1 MIRVRVLGPLEVTV
15 DGVPASVGG
24 PRQRCVLARLIAGHG
39 QVVSADRLIE
49 DLYADEAP
57 PRALAALQSYVSHLR
72 RALEPGRAAWDRAGV
87 LAASPPGY
95 ALRLGHAMVDA
106 WAFENEVHQA
116 AGLDDPAAVHSRLSP
131 ALASWRG
138 PAFQE
143 FGGLPWAD
151 LEASRLDE
159 LRLTAIEMRAAA
171 ALRLGRAAQMVADLD
186 QLTAEHPLREEA
198 WRLLALALYQ
208 SGRQGDALAA
218 LRRARARL
226 AEELGVDPGPALRE
240 LEDGI
245 LAQDAH
251 LSAPAPRPPRAHPV
265 AVPAQPGSDRAP
277 AAAAPFVGRDAE
289 LAQALDAA
297 ADASAGRLRVVLVTG
312 DPGAGKTAL
321 ADRVSQRLAA
331 QGWAVTAGRCPE
343 HEGAPAA
350 WAWAQALRQLAAT
363 AAPAE
368 PKELDALLTGTA
380 EQDGDAAAARF
391 RLHRAVAGYLEE
403 VSRAAP
409 LLVVLDDLHRADGET
424 LAILADVT
432 ADLAAGRILVLATY
446 RPAEASEQLAGCLAA
461 LAARE
466 PSRVTLGGLD
476 AAAAGE
482 LIQATCTR
490 PVDEQTA
497 RAIAERT
504 GGNPFFIR
512 ETARL
517 LDSEGALA
525 ATTEVAAGV
534 REVLQRRI
542 ARLPATAQTILR
554 QASVLGTETDVGVLA
569 AVAGV
574 EEDVLLDAIEAGLL
588 TGLVTEPGPGRI
600 RFPHALIR
608 DTFYDGL
615 SRLRRSR
622 LHARAAEAIERHS
635 PGQVAALAYHFAE
648 AGSDPV
654 KAARYC
660 RLAAGQAEQRFAY
673 LEAARL
679 WEQAIACL
687 DQSGDTPA
695 RDRLELVLG
704 LVGAL
709 AQAGQLPR
717 ARSWR
722 QDAVRAALPLNDP
735 VLLARVITAFD
746 VPRAW
751 FFREYG
757 ETDDELVGA
766 VEQTLARLPPGD
778 QPLRCRLLTTLAFE
792 LADGGSER
800 GYHSS
805 AQAVEM
811 ARCLGDPFLLTMALG
826 GRWVQCL
833 SFWHDGLDERLRIGA
848 ELLALPGKPVTAEAL
863 AHMMLMA
870 ASSGGADFAA
880 ADQHA
885 GQAARIAGRYDLPT
899 VAAAVSIYR
908 ATRAALDGDSA
919 AAAGL
924 YQQAAAQL
932 GRLGQHGAGLAILGR
947 SSLLIMQDRT
957 AEITSELDSDAR
969 MPALFPELY
978 ALGLAAVGRAA
989 DARAVATPL
998 RPVRRDRR
1006 WLFLTCIRGL
1016 LAIALDDRERAESAY
1031 QALLPF
1037 AARPAGAD
1045 TMLITLWPVAQ
1056 ILGDLARYL
1065 GIPGAQAH
1073 YKHALA
1079 IAEHAHA
1086 EPWREAAMRRLDLAC
1101 YSPRTSTYSP
1111 AKTFLVSLPCTG
1123 GGDTEASGGGHHQAS
1138 NRGGLGLA
1146 TQPTRWGGAAAIH

>member
-1 MIRVRVLGPLEVTV
+1 VIRVRVLGPLEVTV
-15 DGVPASVGG
+15 DGVPANVGG

-57 PRALAALQSYVSHLR
+57 ARALAAVQSYISHLR

-95 ALRLGHAMVDA
+95 ALRLSLDMVDA

-116 AGLDDPAAVHSRLSP
+116 AGQDDPVAVHSRLSL

-151 LEASRLDE
+151 LEASRLGE
-159 LRLTAIEMRAAA
+159 LRLTAIEMRADA
-171 ALRLGRAAQMVADLD
+171 ALRIGRAAEMVAELD
-186 QLTAEHPLREEA
+186 QITAEHPLREEG

-218 LRRARARL
+218 LRRARAWL
-226 AEELGVDPGPALRE
+226 AKELGVDPGTSLSE
-240 LEDGI
+240 LESDI
-245 LAQDAH
+245 LAHAAH
-251 LSAPAPRPPRAHPV
+251 LSALAPSTQRASAVALPARPGTDRTPV
-265 AVPAQPGSDRAP
+265 ATP
-277 AAAAPFVGRDAE
+277 PFVGRDAE
-289 LAQALDAA
+289 LALALDAA
-297 ADASAGRLRVVLVTG
+297 ADAVAGQLRVVLVTG
-312 DPGAGKTAL
+312 DAGAGKTAL
-321 ADRVSQRLAA
+321 ASQLSQRAA
-331 QGWAVTAGRCPE
+331 AGGWAVTAGRCPE
-343 HEGAPAA
+343 HEGAPAG

-363 AAPAE
+363 IAPAE
-368 PKELDALLTGTA
+368 PQALAALLTDTP
-380 EQDGDAAAARF
+380 ERDDDAAAARF

-403 VSRAAP
+403 VSRTAP
-409 LLVVLDDLHRADGET
+409 LLVMLDDLHRADGET

-446 RPAEASEQLAGCLAA
+446 RPAEESEQLSGCLAA
-461 LAARE
+461 LASRE
-466 PSRVTLGGLD
+466 PTRITLRGLD
-476 AAAAGE
+476 ASSARE

-490 PVDEQTA
+490 PVDEHTA

-525 ATTEVAAGV
+525 ATTEVPAGV

-554 QASVLGTETDVGVLA
+554 QASVIGTEMEVAVLRD
-569 AVAGV
+569 VAGTDEHV
-574 EEDVLLDAIEAGLL
+574 ILDAVEAGLL

-600 RFPHALIR
+600 RFAHALVR
-608 DTFYDGL
+608 DTLYDGL

-622 LHARAAEAIERHS
+622 LHARAAEVIERHS
-635 PGQVAALAYHFAE
+635 PGEVAALAYHFAE
-648 AGSDPV
+648 AGTDPIN
-654 KAARYC
+654 AARYC
-660 RLAAGQAEQRFAY
+660 RLAAVQADLRFAY
-673 LEAARL
+673 REAARL
-679 WEQAIACL
+679 WEQAIASIDL
-687 DQSGDTPA
+687 VGNAPA
-695 RDRLELVLG
+695 QDRLELVLG

-709 AQAGQLPR
+709 SHAGQLPR
-717 ARSWR
+717 ARSYR
-722 QDAVRAALPLNDP
+722 QEAVHAALPLDEP

-751 FFREYG
+751 FFREHG
-757 ETDDELVGA
+757 ATDDELVGT

-792 LADGGSER
+792 LADDDSEHA
-800 GYHSS
+800 YQAS
-805 AQAVEM
+805 AESVAM
-811 ARCLGDPFLLTMALG
+811 ARRLGDPFLLTMALG
-826 GRWVQCL
+826 ARWVQSL
-833 SFWHDGLDERLRIGA
+833 SFWHDGLDERLLIGT

-870 ASSGGADFAA
+870 ANCGDTDFAA

-885 GQAARIAGRYDLPT
+885 DQAARIADRYDLPT

-919 AAAGL
+919 AAEL

-932 GRLGQHGAGLAILGR
+932 GRIGQDGAGLAILGR
-947 SSLLIMQDRT
+947 SSLLIMQDRM
-957 AEITSELDSDAR
+957 AEITSELDNDPR

-978 ALGLAAVGRAA
+978 ALGLAAAGRAA

-998 RPVRRDRR
+998 RAIRRDRR
-1006 WLFLTCIRGL
+1006 WLFLTGVRGL

-1037 AARPAGAD
+1037 ATRPAGAD

-1065 GIPGAQAH
+1065 AIPGAQAH

-1079 IAEHAHA
+1079 IAEQADV
-1086 EPWREAAMRRLDLAC
+1086 EPWREAARRRLD
-1101 YSPRTSTYSP
+1101 
-1111 AKTFLVSLPCTG
+1111 
-1123 GGDTEASGGGHHQAS
+1123 
-1138 NRGGLGLA
+1138 
-1146 TQPTRWGGAAAIH
+1146 